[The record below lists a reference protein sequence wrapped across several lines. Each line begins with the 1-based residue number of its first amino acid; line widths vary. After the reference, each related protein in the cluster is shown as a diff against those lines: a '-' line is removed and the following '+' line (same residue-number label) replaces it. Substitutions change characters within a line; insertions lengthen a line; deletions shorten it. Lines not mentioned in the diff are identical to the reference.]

1 MMDNTQRLYRSSTD
15 HMLAGVCGG
24 IAEYLNVDPTLV
36 RVAFVLLALVTGGTG
51 GILYGALWIIM
62 PGEPSEKRK
71 HKGKNE
77 EL

>member
-51 GILYGALWIIM
+51 VILYGALWLIV
-62 PGEPSEKRK
+62 PDEPSEKRK
-71 HKGKNE
+71 RNNE
-77 EL
+77 EV